1 LIFRESVQVVD
12 YKSDIYEKCSMK
24 EKMDLICGGELT
36 EDMIENIEYVGPI
49 LKTVGSV
56 LGSVSKSA
64 ISPVAKA
71 ETIMTNSITMLSS
84 KMVTGENK
92 ERWNNLKQ
100 TASEWNEK
108 MTELYKPI
116 DNAFKLMTSA
126 IG

>member
-1 LIFRESVQVVD
+1 
-12 YKSDIYEKCSMK
+12 
-24 EKMDLICGGELT
+24 MDFICGEELT
-36 EDMIENIEYVGPI
+36 EDMIESIEYVGPI
-49 LKTVGSV
+49 LKTMGSV
-56 LGSVSKSA
+56 LGSVSKSV
-64 ISPVAKA
+64 INPVAKA